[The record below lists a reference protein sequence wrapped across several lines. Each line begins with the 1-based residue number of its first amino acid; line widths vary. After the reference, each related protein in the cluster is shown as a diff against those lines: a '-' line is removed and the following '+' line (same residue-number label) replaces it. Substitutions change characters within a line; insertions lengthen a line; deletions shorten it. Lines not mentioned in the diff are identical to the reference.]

1 MDTPLICPLLEYAA
15 CGDGAVVSPA
25 PASLGPVWGRR
36 VPGWPVCNLPLRARR
51 PRWTPPP
58 APSRAPISWR
68 PRRSPAS
75 WASAAQPAARPRVLR
90 ERSFL
95 RDCDRPILAARPG
108 GILATRGPLTGGWG
122 GGTSYVRE
130 GHLPDRGAQICA
142 GAPTCARVTALL
154 SAGDARVSGG
164 LSWVGRCRGSTARVG
179 VGGSVHAATR
189 SPP

>member
-15 CGDGAVVSPA
+15 CRDGEVVSPA

-108 GILATRGPLTGGWG
+108 GILATRGPLTGGG
-122 GGTSYVRE
+122 GR
-130 GHLPDRGAQICA
+130 HLLR
-142 GAPTCARVTALL
+142 T
-154 SAGDARVSGG
+154 
-164 LSWVGRCRGSTARVG
+164 RGSSTRP
-179 VGGSVHAATR
+179 GSADLRRGTYLRESDRPAQCGR
-189 SPP
+189 